1 LPALRP
7 QAVAARLKAVF
18 LDVGNT
24 LVRDVGFT
32 RKLAEKISTALHIV
46 AGLRVDQESV
56 LEAWAELNEW
66 AEDDVE
72 LWDFARVMLLA
83 RKLGLTPSVKLAEL
97 LYAAVL
103 EAYLEGFEVEPAAP
117 KVVQELKEMGL
128 RVGLLTNVGSYDVVK
143 LRVQKAGM
151 LDHLEVVVAS
161 QAFSWR
167 KPSRRIFE
175 VACFLAG
182 VEPEEAL
189 HVGDDPQADIA
200 GAKAAG
206 LRAVQVLKY
215 APEKSP
221 LADAWI
227 YSIEELPGVVREIMS
242 S

>member
-1 LPALRP
+1 MTTRLR
-7 QAVAARLKAVF
+7 AVF

-24 LVRDVGFT
+24 LVRDVGFAQ
-32 RKLAEKISTALHIV
+32 KLAEKLSSTLYV
-46 AGLRVDQESV
+46 VVGLRVDQESV
-56 LEAWAELNEW
+56 LKAWVELDKW
-66 AEDDVE
+66 AQSGVE
-72 LWDFARVMLLA
+72 LWDLARVMLLA
-83 RKLGLTPSVKLAEL
+83 RKLGLTPSARLAEL

-103 EAYLEGFEVEPAAP
+103 EAYLEGFEVEPAASS
-117 KVVQELKEMGL
+117 VIRELKEMGL

-143 LRVQKAGM
+143 LRMQKAGV
-151 LDHLEVVVAS
+151 LDYLDVVVAS

-182 VEPEEAL
+182 VEPVEAL

-200 GAKAAG
+200 GARAAG

-215 APEKSP
+215 AAERSP
-221 LADAWI
+221 AADAWI
-227 YSIEELPGVVREIMS
+227 YSIEELPGVVRAIMS